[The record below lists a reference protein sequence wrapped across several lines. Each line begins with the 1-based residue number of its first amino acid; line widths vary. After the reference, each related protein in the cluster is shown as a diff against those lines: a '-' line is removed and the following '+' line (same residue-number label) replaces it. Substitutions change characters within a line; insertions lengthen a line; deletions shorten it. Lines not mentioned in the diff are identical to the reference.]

1 MAGKGVGEYKPLPAC
16 SGRGQACGTAVISPN
31 PTNATAHLNCTFSN
45 DYSWSSS
52 TSASSASGTAH
63 SLAQREGKQ
72 QASEYDGGMTTEDVV
87 AFSEDES
94 VTSLVSDQAPVPEDG
109 SEVASSDPAEPMA
122 GINISIREEVDRQL
136 RLVPEIGTALRW
148 YDVPY
153 WVLNVMFVRRR
164 YWAKMPNAARRAI
177 NQAQNWLRIFN
188 HYDREKISHLGNP
201 FYNVVVP
208 EGEKVSLPYFWLV
221 EYYSPSHAEDFARRI
236 GSRKWNRADFARP
249 GSADDAVRQ
258 GRQRAGSLGI
268 HNIATLVS
276 HDYQGY
282 FPGAVRT
289 RLPDPFKTI
298 SLTLMPLGSALT
310 AVVARFDLTGA
321 AAASLDDALRA
332 EYQPRLRMVRGRPQ
346 VRQRMFVALEAV
358 QTKREELHQA
368 GRDWLAR
375 ELPGLFAIEAK
386 ASHPALDL
394 LFTQRFDPFTRK
406 ERDRDGMNF
415 ERALGLND
423 YPFSLMHAPKWK
435 HIRIMDYA
443 FETPNRE
450 TRDAGLALVAK
461 YDDALGRKNE
471 FKYSGDKRSEHAI
484 MIDIQFGAPGLI
496 TRYGL
501 FALLGIKQKAVAR
514 ARDQASSLHSRRP
527 VTSAK
532 KLRES
537 VLRSSLDMA
546 TVARDIEALAVSAY
560 RYEWEVPALSTRRRE
575 ADGWAKSK
583 NGLLKD
589 WAKGQAEDA
598 RRLADLDRELL
609 NILGLS
615 SSLNASIEGIRSQ
628 RWSLFVAFLS
638 LASSGVAV
646 WLAYLALVATSG
658 GS

>member
-1 MAGKGVGEYKPLPAC
+1 
-16 SGRGQACGTAVISPN
+16 
-31 PTNATAHLNCTFSN
+31 
-45 DYSWSSS
+45 
-52 TSASSASGTAH
+52 
-63 SLAQREGKQ
+63 
-72 QASEYDGGMTTEDVV
+72 MTTEDAV

-94 VTSLVSDQAPVPEDG
+94 ATSPVSDQAPVPEG
-109 SEVASSDPAEPMA
+109 RSEVASSEPAEPLA
-122 GINISIREEVDRQL
+122 GINRSIRDEVDRQFH
-136 RLVPEIGTALRW
+136 LVPEIGTAFRW

-153 WVLNVMFVRRR
+153 WVLEVLFVRRR

-177 NQAQNWLRIFN
+177 NRAQNWLRIFN
-188 HYDREKISHLGNP
+188 HYDREKISHLEDP
-201 FYNVVVP
+201 FYKVVVP

-221 EYYSPSHAEDFARRI
+221 EYYSPSHAEDLARRI
-236 GSRKWNRADFARP
+236 GSRKWSRADFMRP

-258 GRQRAGSLGI
+258 GRQRAGFLGV
-268 HNIATLVS
+268 HPIATLVS
-276 HDYQGY
+276 QDHQI
-282 FPGAVRT
+282 FHPGAVRT

-298 SLTLMPLGSALT
+298 SLSLLPLGSALT
-310 AVVARFDLTGA
+310 AVVARFDLTEA

-332 EYQPRLRMVRGRPQ
+332 EYQPRLRRDKGRLY

-358 QTKREELHQA
+358 QTKREGLHQA

-394 LFTQRFDPFTRK
+394 LFTQRFDPFRRK
-406 ERDRDGMNF
+406 ERDRNDMNF
-415 ERALGLND
+415 ERALGLNES
-423 YPFSLMHAPKWK
+423 PFSLVHASKWK
-435 HIRIMDYA
+435 RVRIMDYA
-443 FETPNRE
+443 FETTNHE
-450 TRDAGLALVAK
+450 SRDAGLALVAK

-471 FKYSGDKRSEHAI
+471 FKYRSNERSEQGI
-484 MIDIQFGAPGLI
+484 MIDIDYGAPGLI

-501 FALLGIKQKAVAR
+501 FALLRIKQKAVAR
-514 ARDQASSLHSRRP
+514 ARDQASSLHSSRP
-527 VTSAK
+527 VASAK

-546 TVARDIEALAVSAY
+546 TVARDIEALAASAY
-560 RYEWEVPALSTRRRE
+560 RYEWEVPELTTRRRE
-575 ADGWAKSK
+575 ADRWAKSK
-583 NGLLKD
+583 KGLLKD
-589 WAKGQAEDA
+589 WAKRQADDA

-609 NILGLS
+609 SILDLS

-646 WLAYLALVATSG
+646 WLAYLALVATSATSG